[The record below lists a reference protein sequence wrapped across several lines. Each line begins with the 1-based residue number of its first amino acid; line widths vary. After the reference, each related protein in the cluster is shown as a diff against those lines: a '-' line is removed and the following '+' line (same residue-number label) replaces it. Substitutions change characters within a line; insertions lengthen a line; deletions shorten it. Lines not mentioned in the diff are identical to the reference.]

1 MNNPPRY
8 NACLRVYMCLSR
20 HRQMP
25 TACLRLVTLLMLG
38 IATFI
43 NVAAQD
49 SQTGYNFLRLPVSAH
64 AAALGGENITIIE
77 DDASLMFHNPA
88 LLSSVSDKTANLNFM
103 TYMEGAVTASASFC
117 RIVGDRGTWGV
128 MAQYMD
134 YGSMKEV
141 DENNVQTGDF
151 SAQDIQVA
159 GCFSYE
165 LTKYIVGGITARF
178 VTSYIGDYNSIAV
191 GVDLGLNYY
200 DPDHEWSISI
210 VAKNLGGEL
219 KSYEDE
225 YNKMPFNLQ
234 VGVTKRIMNG
244 PFRVS
249 LTANDLTHWDYTAIN
264 HVVVGLDI
272 ILSQSIYVAAGYNF
286 RRVDEMKIQSS
297 DDDDESSHWAGISF
311 GAGLQLERFKL
322 QLAYAKYHVS
332 SSSIMG
338 NLSYSF

>member
-1 MNNPPRY
+1 MTNLQLLYRRLLPLMT
-8 NACLRVYMCLSR
+8 AIALA
-20 HRQMP
+20 MP
-25 TACLRLVTLLMLG
+25 LTG
-38 IATFI
+38 
-43 NVAAQD
+43 QD
-49 SQTGYNFLRLPVSAH
+49 SQTGYDFLRLPVSAH

-88 LLSSVSDKTANLNFM
+88 LLSSVSDKTLNLNFM
-103 TYMEGAVTASASFC
+103 TYMEGAVTASASFS

-178 VTSYIGDYNSIAV
+178 VTSYIGDYSSIAV

-200 DPDHEWSISI
+200 DPDHEWSISA

-219 KSYEDE
+219 KSYDDE

-234 VGVTKRIMNG
+234 AGVTKRIMNG
-244 PFRVS
+244 PFRIS
-249 LTANDLTHWDYTAIN
+249 LTANDLTHWDYTALN
-264 HVVVGLDI
+264 HFIVGLDI
-272 ILSQSIYVAAGYNF
+272 ILSESIYLAAGYNF
-286 RRVDEMKIQSS
+286 QRADEMKIQSS
-297 DDDDESSHWAGISF
+297 DDDDESSHWAGLSF

-322 QLAYAKYHVS
+322 QIAYAKYHVS
-332 SSSIMG
+332 SNSFMG
-338 NLSYSF
+338 NISYSF

>member
-1 MNNPPRY
+1 MNNFPLYTSPTRKVRG
-8 NACLRVYMCLSR
+8 CGCRRRLLS
-20 HRQMP
+20 
-25 TACLRLVTLLMLG
+25 LLIMAL
-38 IATFI
+38 TT
-43 NVAAQD
+43 VAVGAQD

-88 LLSSVSDKTANLNFM
+88 LLSSVSDKTLNLNFM
-103 TYMEGAVTASASFC
+103 TYMEGSITASASFC
-117 RIVGDRGTWGV
+117 RVVGDRGTWGV

-134 YGSMKEV
+134 YGDMKEV

-165 LTKYIVGGITARF
+165 LTRLIVGGITARF
-178 VTSYIGDYNSIAV
+178 ITSYIGSYNSIAV

-210 VAKNLGGEL
+210 AAKNLGGEL
-219 KSYEDE
+219 KSYDDE
-225 YNKMPFNLQ
+225 YNKMPINLQ
-234 VGVTKRIMNG
+234 VGVTKRILNG

-249 LTANDLTHWDYTAIN
+249 LTANDLTHWNYTGIN

-272 ILSQSIYVAAGYNF
+272 LLSSSIYVAAGYNF
-286 RRVDEMKIQSS
+286 RRNDEMKIQSS
-297 DDDDESSHWAGISF
+297 DGDDDSSHWAGLSL

-322 QLAYAKYHVS
+322 QFAYAKYHVS
-332 SSSIMG
+332 SNSFMG
-338 NLSYSF
+338 NISYNF